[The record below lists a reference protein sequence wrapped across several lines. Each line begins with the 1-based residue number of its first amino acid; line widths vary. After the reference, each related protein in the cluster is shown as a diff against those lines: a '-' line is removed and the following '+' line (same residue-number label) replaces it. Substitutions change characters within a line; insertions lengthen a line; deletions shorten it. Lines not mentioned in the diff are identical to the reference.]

1 MAKFEVSTAELNSA
15 VTKLTE
21 KKNSF
26 QQKLSELLTQQEQL
40 ASQWS
45 GDAST
50 AFAQAFQ
57 SDKAQWDK
65 FAGVLDTYIQT
76 LQAISRAYDDAEA
89 RNKQTATTRK
99 YKG

>member
-1 MAKFEVSTAELNSA
+1 MAKFEVSTAELNNA

-21 KKNSF
+21 KKNAF

-57 SDKAQWDK
+57 SDKTQWDK
-65 FAGVLDTYIQT
+65 FAGVLETYIQT
-76 LQAISRAYDDAEA
+76 LQAISRTYDNAET
-89 RNKQTATTRK
+89 RNKQTATKRTFR
-99 YKG
+99 